1 MAYSEDYADRTQMQA
16 GKSNPRSAYPPDGLC
31 EPGFIRASPFGDA
44 PATTYLY
51 PMHKPKAGLPTRQQI
66 LDFIET
72 SDVPAGKREIAKGFG
87 LSAQEKIGLKALLK
101 DMADEGLI
109 DSAPGRAFH
118 KMGGVPKVT
127 VLRIVDVDDGGNVWA
142 VPERWEAE
150 GMPPP
155 RLRVRER
162 KRGALGVGERILART
177 EEAGNGWIAQPMK
190 VLAPASEQVLGVLRE
205 EGGKLW
211 LTGVD
216 KRERREFAVADAG
229 QAAPGDLVLAELGG
243 KPPRISA
250 RVVSRLG
257 DPFAARSFSLIAIHK
272 LGIPDTFSQEALD
285 EATKVAA
292 QPLGEGREDLR
303 HLPIVAIDPEDARD
317 HDDAVWAEADD
328 DPANPDGWKAIVAIA
343 DVSFY
348 VRPKS
353 EIDREARRRGNSV
366 YFPDRVVPMLPEIL
380 SADICSL
387 KEQED
392 RAALAC
398 HLRIGKDGTL
408 KSWRFTRA
416 VVRLAAN
423 ISYEEAQ
430 ATIDLYATRSSPPQ
444 RLGSPGTEGAPA
456 AKDPSLRWD
465 DGLVERALVPLWS
478 CWAALAKARDARAPL
493 DLDLPERRVV
503 LDETGRIMSVAPRE
517 RLDAHRLIE
526 DYMIAANVAAAK
538 ALEAKKAP
546 VMYRV
551 HEPPSREKLA
561 ALKEFLETY
570 DVPFALG
577 QVVRPATFNH
587 VIERIGDADFRP
599 QVMEQILR
607 TQTQAY
613 YAPAN
618 HGHFGLGLGSYAHFT
633 SPIRRYADLL
643 VHRALVGAYALGP
656 GGLPADDAAAMESIG
671 EIISRL
677 ERRAME
683 AERDTTDRYV
693 AAFLSERVGQI
704 MDVRI
709 TGVTNFGFFA
719 TVEGIGGDG
728 LMPVRDLGNDYFRFD
743 EASRTLTGEHTGEVF
758 SQGQRLELKL
768 AEANPVS
775 GALRFEMPEGKR
787 AAPTDRGSGG
797 GRKPARV
804 IKHRGRPMNIR
815 HQGKKR

>member
-1 MAYSEDYADRTQMQA
+1 MY
-16 GKSNPRSAYPPDGLC
+16 
-31 EPGFIRASPFGDA
+31 
-44 PATTYLY
+44 
-51 PMHKPKAGLPTRQQI
+51 KPKAGLPTREQI
-66 LDFIET
+66 LDFIAT
-72 SDVPAGKREIAKGFG
+72 SDVPAGKREIAKSFG
-87 LSAQEKIGLKALLK
+87 LSAQDKIGLKALLK

-150 GMPPP
+150 GVPPP

-205 EGGKLW
+205 EAGKLW

-229 QAAPGDLVLAELGG
+229 QAAPGDLVLAELAG

-292 QPLGEGREDLR
+292 QPMGEGREDLR

-328 DPANPDGWKAIVAIA
+328 DPVNPGGWKAIVAIA

-348 VRPKS
+348 VRPQS

-387 KEQED
+387 KENED

-416 VVRLAAN
+416 VVRLVAN
-423 ISYEEAQ
+423 LSYEDAQ
-430 ATIDLYATRSSPPQ
+430 ATIDASSALPSA
-444 RLGSPGTEGAPA
+444 GEGGAGEMLA
-456 AKDPSLRWD
+456 ILA
-465 DGLVERALVPLWS
+465 PLWS
-478 CWAALAKARDARAPL
+478 CWHALAKARDARAPL

-503 LDETGRIMSVAPRE
+503 LDEKGRIVSVAPRE

-561 ALKEFLETY
+561 ALKEYLDTF

-743 EASRTLTGEHTGEVF
+743 EGARTLTGEHTGEVF
-758 SQGQRLELKL
+758 AQGQRLELKL

-787 AAPTDRGSGG
+787 AAPTTRDA
-797 GRKPARV
+797 RKPTRV
-804 IKHRGRPMNIR
+804 IKHRGRPANVR
-815 HQGKKR
+815 HQGKRR